1 MSGLVKRFGEHSRPQ
16 RRRHLLTRLY
26 QIRATQEGRM
36 PFDHGKHDRAMI
48 RTRVSGMA
56 YVVMV
61 GTDDLASSVLS
72 SGTGMV
78 NHDVATDQS
87 RS

>member
-1 MSGLVKRFGEHSRPQ
+1 
-16 RRRHLLTRLY
+16 
-26 QIRATQEGRM
+26 M
-36 PFDHGKHDRAMI
+36 PFDHGKHDRAMT

-61 GTDDLASSVLS
+61 GTDDLSSSVLS

-78 NHDVATDQS
+78 NFDVATG
-87 RS
+87 